1 MSEITRWWWV
11 RHAPVPPEVHG
22 GRIYGAADVPCD
34 CSDSEAFAGLAR
46 RLPSGAVWV
55 VSSLA
60 RTRQTAAAIAAA
72 GLDGPADP
80 ETVAAFAEQD
90 FGGWQD
96 RSWADLHAAADPA
109 MVDFWRVPAL
119 TRAPGGESF
128 ADVIIRAAPAVEQL
142 TARHA
147 GRDVIAV
154 AHGGTIRAVLAH
166 ALRLAPEQALAF
178 RVDNLSV
185 TRIDHIPGGSL
196 GGRGPA
202 WRVGAV
208 NVPPDGGL
216 D

>member
-1 MSEITRWWWV
+1 MSAVTRWWWV

-34 CSDSEAFAGLAR
+34 CSDAAAFDGLAR
-46 RLPSGAVWV
+46 LLPGGAVWV
-55 VSSLA
+55 VSSLT
-60 RTRQTAAAIAAA
+60 RTHQTAAAIRAA
-72 GLDGPADP
+72 GLDGPEAP
-80 ETVAAFAEQD
+80 EAVAGFAEQD
-90 FGGWQD
+90 FGTWQD
-96 RSWADLHAAADPA
+96 HSWADLHAAADPA
-109 MVDFWRVPAL
+109 MEAFWRVPAL
-119 TRAPGGESF
+119 TRTPGGESF
-128 ADVIIRAAPAVEQL
+128 ADVIIRAVPEVERL
-142 TARHA
+142 TEAHA

-166 ALRLAPEQALAF
+166 VLRLPPEQALAF

-208 NVPPDGGL
+208 NVSPGGGIE
-216 D
+216 